1 MRKQT
6 RKLLLNIT
14 TGVAIAAAAAVVFT
28 PATVFAAPGVTTTNV
43 TLRDGP
49 GRNFPSGGAIPGG
62 TRVNIEEC
70 ENNYC
75 YISDYDGWVSASY
88 LSRGGSGGNS
98 NGSFGIS
105 IGSGGVSVSV
115 DTDDDEGGFDD
126 VAEVCFYD
134 RTNYNGSSFCL
145 EEGESD
151 ARLGAWDDRIR
162 SIENRYN
169 LDVTVC
175 TRSNFDGNCRTYTSS
190 ASSLGSSYSRN
201 ISSVEVE

>member
-28 PATVFAAPGVTTTNV
+28 PATVFAAPGVTTTTV

-62 TRVNIEEC
+62 TRVNIEDC

-75 YISDYDGWVSASY
+75 YITDYDGWVSASY
-88 LSRGGSGGNS
+88 LSRGGSGGGS

-105 IGSGGVSVSV
+105 IGSGGVSVNV
-115 DTDDDEGGFDD
+115 DTNDDSGSFDD

-134 RTNYNGSSFCL
+134 RTNYNGNSFCL
-145 EEGESD
+145 EEGESSS
-151 ARLGAWDDRIR
+151 RLSDWDDRIR
-162 SIENRYN
+162 SISNDEG

-175 TRSNFDGNCRTYTSS
+175 TRSNFNGSCRTYTSNV
-190 ASSLGSSYSRN
+190 SSLSSSFNRN
-201 ISSVEVE
+201 ISSIEVE